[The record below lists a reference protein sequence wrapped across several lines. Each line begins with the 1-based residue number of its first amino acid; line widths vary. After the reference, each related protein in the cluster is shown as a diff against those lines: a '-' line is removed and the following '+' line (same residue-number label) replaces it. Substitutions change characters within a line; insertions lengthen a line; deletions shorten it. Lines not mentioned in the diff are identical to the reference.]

1 MKIGTVNIPYRDVRF
16 QNHCY
21 NIGNDENINKLIKKN
36 IGLQNG
42 LLFGNIY
49 KNSNQHHYGR
59 KYYNKSY
66 KSRSHINYIYN
77 SKIKIL

>member
-66 KSRSHINYIYN
+66 KSRSHIKYI
-77 SKIKIL
+77 